1 MINTIVFDLGGVL
14 IDWNPEYVFL
24 KEFRGDRE
32 IMNWFF
38 ENICTSEWNE
48 QQDAGY
54 SLEQATLERVALFPE
69 HERLIRMYYG
79 EWEQMLGYELPGTVE
94 ILKKLHQSADYSIY
108 ALTNWSGE
116 TFPVALQKFH
126 FLSWFEGIVVSG
138 DEKLAKP
145 NPEIYKLLLDRY
157 NLDAKTC
164 VFIDDRADNVQA
176 AVDLGFKGIPF
187 LNDQQLHKELQ
198 NLSVAI

>member
-1 MINTIVFDLGGVL
+1 MNTIVFDLGGVL

-32 IMNWFF
+32 KMNWFF
-38 ENICTSEWNE
+38 ENICTSTWNE

-54 SLEQATLERVALFPE
+54 SLEQATLERIALFPE

-79 EWEQMLGYELPGTVE
+79 EWEQMLGYELTGTVE
-94 ILKKLHQSADYSIY
+94 ILKKLHQSPDYTIY

-116 TFPVALQKFH
+116 TFPVARQKFD
-126 FLSWFEGIVVSG
+126 FLTWFEGIVVSG
-138 DEKLAKP
+138 DEKLVKP
-145 NPEIYKLLLDRY
+145 DPEIYKLLLDRY
-157 NLDAKTC
+157 DLDAKNC

-176 AVDLGFKGIPF
+176 AVDLGFKGIQF
-187 LNDQQLHKELQ
+187 SNDHQLFKELLDL
-198 NLSVAI
+198 NVKIL

>member
-32 IMNWFF
+32 KMNWFF

-54 SLEQATLERVALFPE
+54 NLKQATLERIALFPE
-69 HERLIRMYYG
+69 HERHIRMYYG
-79 EWEQMLGYELPGTVE
+79 EWEQMLGYELTGTVE
-94 ILKKLHQSADYSIY
+94 ILKKLHQSTDYSIY

-116 TFPVALQKFH
+116 TFPVALQKFP

-138 DEKLAKP
+138 DEKLVKP
-145 NPEIYKLLLDRY
+145 DPAIYKLLLDRY

-176 AVDLGFKGIPF
+176 AVHLGFKGIQF
-187 LNDQQLHKELQ
+187 SKDRQLRNELLELNIK
-198 NLSVAI
+198 I

>member
-32 IMNWFF
+32 KMNWFF

-54 SLEQATLERVALFPE
+54 SLERATLERIAIFPE

-79 EWEQMLGYELPGTVE
+79 KWEQMLGYELPGTVD
-94 ILKKLHQSADYSIY
+94 ILKKLHQSPDYTIY

-138 DEKLAKP
+138 DEKLVKP
-145 NPEIYKLLLDRY
+145 DPAIYKLLLERY
-157 NLDAKTC
+157 GLDATTC
-164 VFIDDRADNVQA
+164 VFIDDRVDNIQA

-187 LNDQQLHKELQ
+187 SNDQQLHNELQ
-198 NLSVAI
+198 NLNVAI